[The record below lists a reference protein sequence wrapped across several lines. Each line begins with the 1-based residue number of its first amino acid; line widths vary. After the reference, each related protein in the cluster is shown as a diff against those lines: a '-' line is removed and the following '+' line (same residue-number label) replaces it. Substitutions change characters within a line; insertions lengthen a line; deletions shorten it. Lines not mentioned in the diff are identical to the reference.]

1 MKTRSL
7 IAALAAKNPPITFLL
22 CLTLFLFGGYVYMS
36 VRSSASRQEVVQQV
50 FRDQQVFDAFLT
62 SSKVTAQRL
71 RQGTEQESVAN
82 SGVLSGYVSSNP
94 VPVSPKDARKL
105 KRLLQGP
112 SSYYWGT
119 DQKNC
124 IADYGL
130 LLTFHSGQSAVR
142 VALCFKCNWL
152 GVFDGLDANAR
163 EINSKLDFD
172 PARKKLVAIAKSIYP
187 GDSEIQDLE

>member
-22 CLTLFLFGGYVYMS
+22 CLTLLLFGGYVYMS
-36 VRSSASRQEVVQQV
+36 LQSSASRQEVVQQV
-50 FRDQQVFDAFLT
+50 FRDQQVFDSFLS

-71 RQGTEQESVAN
+71 RQGPEQQSAN
-82 SGVLSGYVSSNP
+82 SGILGGYISSNP
-94 VPVSPKDARKL
+94 VPVSRKDARKL

-119 DQKNC
+119 NQKQC

-163 EINSKLDFD
+163 EINTKLDFD

-187 GDSEIQDLE
+187 DDPEIQDLE